1 MPMLA
6 DLVPAVVGVDTHLDT
21 HTVAV
26 ASAAG
31 AVLATET
38 VPADAGGFAR
48 IEALLRQHAGG
59 GPLLVAAVEGT
70 RSHGLA
76 LARHLQAAGITVVE
90 IERPSRAHTARE
102 GKSDPLDAIRAAR
115 AVLGYDPAA
124 LPTPRADGLREALR
138 VLLVARQDMTDERT
152 AKVNALR
159 ALLRT
164 GDPHEQALSRG
175 ALTIARLAQ
184 IATLP
189 AALLPADPAEKVMVA
204 TLRAEAARL
213 ALRIRELDAQIKANL
228 KSLREGVEA
237 CGHGWLLDRLGIG
250 PRGAAQILVS
260 WSHPGR
266 CRNEAAFA
274 KLAGAAPIP
283 TGSGRTSGRHR
294 LNRGGDRAL
303 NRTLHDI
310 ASTRLRYCPATKA
323 YATKRDPENKH
334 RADVLRRLKRYLAR
348 DIYREL
354 TRATSTA
361 RQSIP
366 APAPTKTAQAA

>member
-31 AVLATET
+31 AILATET
-38 VPADAGGFAR
+38 VPADPGGFAR
-48 IEALLRQHAGG
+48 IEALLRQHAAGAAM
-59 GPLLVAAVEGT
+59 LVAAVEGT

-76 LARHLQAAGITVVE
+76 LTRHLQAGGIVVVE
-90 IERPSRAHTARE
+90 VERPSRARTARE

-124 LPTPRADGLREALR
+124 LPTPRADGLREGLR

-152 AKVNALR
+152 GKVNALR

-164 GDPHEQALSRG
+164 GDEPTQLLSRG
-175 ALTIARLAQ
+175 TLTAARLRAI
-184 IATLP
+184 IALP
-189 AALLPADPAEKVMVA
+189 GQPLPEHLDPGEHVMTA
-204 TLRAEAARL
+204 ILRAEAARL
-213 ALRIRELDAQIKANL
+213 ATRVGELDTQIKTNL
-228 KSLREGVEA
+228 ATLRATVTA
-237 CGHGWLLDRLGIG
+237 TGHGWLLERLGIG
-250 PRGAAQILVS
+250 PCSAAQILVS

-303 NRTLHDI
+303 NRALHDI
-310 ASTRLRYCPATKA
+310 AKTRLRYCPTTQA
-323 YATKRDPENKH
+323 YAAKRDPQDKN
-334 RADVLRRLKRYLAR
+334 RRDVLRRLKRYIAR
-348 DIYREL
+348 EIFRDL
-354 TRATSTA
+354 TH
-361 RQSIP
+361 
-366 APAPTKTAQAA
+366 APTTATPATTQQALAA